1 MNVQI
6 DVTEVYE
13 APAQQEFWQNDAEY
27 AAYLKWFYSRPLSE
41 RLIRSTT
48 SYHYWR

>member
-13 APAQQEFWQNDAEY
+13 TPEPQDPCISDSEY
-27 AAYLKWFYSRPLSE
+27 RLYLKWFYSRPLSE